1 MRNPLQT
8 VKIWVVLMAL
18 ILLPI
23 LLLQSYAQYSV
34 ASLTVTVNK
43 DNTVTVSNSL
53 NTDITAARI
62 EVQAITAKIKNII
75 ATDEKGKVLSTSLS
89 GNTIRIDTLGAR
101 HVSLEY
107 NADILT
113 KTGNV
118 YTLKYTTKSQSTV
131 ALQSDFDLVYVNTIP
146 IQLKDNTLVMPAGD
160 VELSYIPKAAAIRNF
175 TVKWDNQDFVVQL
188 LTSASVKNP
197 AFDQNSK
204 KLSFDINGKG
214 SITAIIPK
222 KLLGAPYTVSLNG
235 KTIEQKL
242 FHQNS
247 TDAWVRIDAAN
258 SGTIEVKGATVI
270 PEFPIVIPQFI
281 VALSILTLL
290 MLKKYRV
297 GSW

>member
-1 MRNPLQT
+1 
-8 VKIWVVLMAL
+8 MAL

-43 DNTVTVSNSL
+43 DNTITVSNSL

-89 GNTIRIDTLGAR
+89 GNTIRINTLGAR

-118 YTLKYTTKSQSTV
+118 YTLKYTTKSQSTIV
-131 ALQSDFDLVYVNTIP
+131 LQSDFDLVYVNTIP

-160 VELSYIPKAAAIRNF
+160 VELSYIPKAPVIKNF

-188 LTSASVKNP
+188 LTSASVKNL

-204 KLSFDINGKG
+204 KLSFDISGKG

-222 KLLGAPYTVSLNG
+222 RLLGAPYTVSLDG
-235 KTIEQKL
+235 KTIAQNT

-247 TDAWVRIDAAN
+247 TDTWVRIDATN
-258 SGTIEVKGATVI
+258 SGIVEVKGATVI
-270 PEFPIVIPQFI
+270 PEFPMVIPQFI
-281 VALSILTLL
+281 IALSILTLL

>member
-1 MRNPLQT
+1 MNLFQT
-8 VKIWVVLMAL
+8 VKIWIALISL

-34 ASLTVTVNK
+34 ASLAVTVNK

-75 ATDEKGKVLSTSLS
+75 ATDEKGKVLSTSSS
-89 GNTIRIDTLGAR
+89 GNTIRINTLGAR

-118 YTLKYTTKSQSTV
+118 YTLKYTTKSQSTIV
-131 ALQSDFDLVYVNTIP
+131 LQSDFDLVYINTIP
-146 IQLKDNTLVMPAGD
+146 IQLKDNSLVMPAGD
-160 VELSYIPKAAAIRNF
+160 VELSYIPKAATIGNF
-175 TVKWDNQDFVVQL
+175 TVKWENQDFTVQL
-188 LTSASVKNP
+188 LTRTSVKNLV
-197 AFDQNSK
+197 FDQNSK
-204 KLSFDINGKG
+204 KISFDIGSKG
-214 SITAIIPK
+214 SITTIIPK
-222 KLLGAPYTVSLNG
+222 RLLGAPYTVSLNG
-235 KTIEQKL
+235 KTIEQKI

-247 TDAWVRIDAAN
+247 TNTWVRIDAVN
-258 SGTIEVKGATVI
+258 SGTVEVRGATVI
-270 PEFPIVIPQFI
+270 PEFPMVVPQFI
-281 VALSILTLL
+281 IAVSMLTLL
-290 MLKKYRV
+290 VLKKYRI